1 MNLYKDY
8 LQKLRRWTL
17 AKTCLSINEDID
29 PSLCEYIRLLNDIKF
44 TDGSYHTY
52 YGDLKKVINS
62 FTYHWSAVTDE
73 GIKEADRLTHTATKE
88 ELKEKADRTLHL
100 HKIMQVDFGKR
111 FLPVKSPKEKEIYEE
126 IEIDKI
132 KVSIE
137 EIYKRIRANLRLMEE
152 QDSASLSDLF
162 DQLYDK
168 NKEHLIISRQDVRSS
183 LEIAE
188 VRRSMDLIKDKIEDT
203 KQSQFDRIKHECLYW
218 QQKVEELD
226 VIFQNL
232 KQLSASEEHLAKE
245 ERDFLNYLENPE
257 LIGEPTIQLSDDI
270 KSKLERLRNL
280 KAMAA
285 KALFTFFSVKGLDRK
300 IYNDQIGA
308 YFIDEYGHQ
317 VYFEDFGLKVT
328 HINCKGETVQPDDN
342 ELYYYDY
349 NGRYIQRDG
358 EILYQVAPCSSLYK
372 LENDVRRKVTGDCGH
387 SERPNEHCQV
397 TLKNERRN
405 VKYHKT
411 EHVDIK
417 ETLKPEVVEYLWKE
431 FGHILPLA
439 LHDVALAE
447 PRNPIHYFAHKL
459 LYHRYRHT
467 TKELEKMK
475 QEAQKFRQEIFEI
488 RKDRAIAKSKKW
500 RQSQVKHRKPEE
512 SDDTADWFSYN
523 SHIAQQEFIR
533 YLDGYST

>member
-52 YGDLKKVINS
+52 YGDLKKIINS

-73 GIKEADRLTHTATKE
+73 GIKEAYRLTHTATKE

-126 IEIDKI
+126 IEVMYNNFMAQLLHLRERIENLKQLDKIDEFNKEQFPIALNQLHNVYSCTYEYISHSAVQNIDKI

-257 LIGEPTIQLSDDI
+257 LSGEPTKQLPDDI

-417 ETLKPEVVEYLWKE
+417 DICQLKIMVSLTYDSP
-431 FGHILPLA
+431 
-439 LHDVALAE
+439 
-447 PRNPIHYFAHKL
+447 
-459 LYHRYRHT
+459 
-467 TKELEKMK
+467 M
-475 QEAQKFRQEIFEI
+475 QKSSSRFITI
-488 RKDRAIAKSKKW
+488 SKVL
-500 RQSQVKHRKPEE
+500 R
-512 SDDTADWFSYN
+512 
-523 SHIAQQEFIR
+523 I
-533 YLDGYST
+533 